1 MTVEL
6 RLIPCLSDNY
16 AVLLH
21 HADSKTTALIDAPEA
36 EPILAAL
43 DKEGWKLTHILITH
57 HHPDHVQGIAA
68 IRKKFP
74 VQVYGPRA
82 EADRIPD
89 ISIKLG
95 HHDVA
100 EVGPLRANIIDTP
113 GHTAGHI
120 VYHFPK
126 EQLLFSGDTL
136 FALGCGRPFERPAE
150 VLWQSLLK
158 LRELPP
164 ETQIY
169 CGHEYTL
176 SNAKFSVTVDPN
188 NAQLKERLK
197 QIEAS
202 RAKGEP
208 TVPSTMEE
216 ELATNPFMRADNP
229 AVQEAV
235 GMKGGD
241 PGAVFTKLRELKNTF
256 KG

>member
-1 MTVEL
+1 MAVEV

-16 AVLLH
+16 AVLVH
-21 HADSKTTALIDAPEA
+21 HAASNTTALVDAPEA
-36 EPILAAL
+36 APILAAL
-43 DKEGWKLTHILITH
+43 EQQGWPLTHILITH
-57 HHPDHVQGIAA
+57 HHQDHVQGIRE
-68 IRKKFP
+68 IRAKYP
-74 VQVYGPRA
+74 VPVYGPRA

-89 ISIKLG
+89 ISVKLG
-95 HHDVA
+95 HLDVA
-100 EVGPLRANIIDTP
+100 EVGPLRADVIDTP

-126 EQLLFSGDTL
+126 EQLLFVGDTL
-136 FALGCGRPFERPAE
+136 FALGCGRPLERPAE

-176 SNAKFSVTVDPN
+176 SNAKFSVTVDPHN
-188 NAQLKERLK
+188 TQLKARL
-197 QIEAS
+197 QQVEEL
-202 RAKGEP
+202 RAQNRP

-216 ELATNPFMRADNP
+216 EIHTNPFLRADVP

-235 GMKGGD
+235 GMSGAD
-241 PGAVFTKLRELKNTF
+241 PAAVFTKIRELKNTF

>member
-1 MTVEL
+1 MAVEV

-16 AVLLH
+16 AVLVH
-21 HADSKTTALIDAPEA
+21 EPESRTTALVDAPEA
-36 EPILAAL
+36 APILAAL
-43 DKEGWKLTHILITH
+43 DREGWNLTHILITH
-57 HHPDHVQGIAA
+57 YHPDHVQGIRE
-68 IRKKFP
+68 IRARFP
-74 VQVYGPRA
+74 VPVYGPRA
-82 EADRIPD
+82 EADKIPD

-95 HHDVA
+95 HLDVA
-100 EVGPLRANIIDTP
+100 EVGPLRADVIDTP

-126 EQLLFSGDTL
+126 QQLLFAGDTL

-164 ETQIY
+164 ETKIY

-176 SNAKFSVTVDPN
+176 GNAKFSVTVDPDN
-188 NAQLKERLK
+188 LQLKERLK
-197 QIEAS
+197 QIEGM
-202 RAKGEP
+202 RAKNEP

-216 ELATNPFMRADNP
+216 EMHTNPFLRADEP
-229 AVQEAV
+229 AVQKAI
-235 GMKGGD
+235 GMSVAD
-241 PGAVFTKLRELKNTF
+241 AGAVFTKLRELKNTF

>member
-1 MTVEL
+1 MAAEV

-21 HADSKTTALIDAPEA
+21 DTTSKTTALIDAPEA
-36 EPILAAL
+36 APILSAL
-43 DKEGWKLTHILITH
+43 DKEGWALTHILITH
-57 HHPDHVQGIAA
+57 YHPDHIQGITG

-74 VQVYGPRA
+74 VPVYGPRT
-82 EADRIPD
+82 EAAKIPD

-95 HHDVA
+95 SHDVA
-100 EVGPLRANIIDTP
+100 EVGPFRANIIETP

-120 VYHFPK
+120 VYHFEK
-126 EQLLFSGDTL
+126 QSLLFSGDTL

-188 NAQLKERLK
+188 NAQLKARLK
-197 QIEAS
+197 DIEAK
-202 RAKGEP
+202 RARGEP
-208 TVPSTMEE
+208 TIPSTMEE
-216 ELATNPFMRADNP
+216 EVRTNPFLRADDA
-229 AVQEAV
+229 AVQEAI
-235 GMKGGD
+235 GMKGQD
-241 PGAVFTKLRELKNTF
+241 AGAVFTELRERKNNF